1 MNEEVKNGYATRA
14 LVFGILA
21 LALCEAV
28 IPGIIFGILSQKQ
41 AKAFTEAN
49 GGVLCGKAKVGRILG
64 KVGLILSIVCA
75 VCAVITGAVAGLAV
89 ENDWFRSL
97 Y

>member
-21 LALCEAV
+21 LALCEGV

-41 AKAFTEAN
+41 AKAFTDAN
-49 GGVLCGKAKVGRILG
+49 NGVLCGKAKVGRILG
-64 KVGLILSIVCA
+64 KVGLILSIVSA
-75 VCAVITGAVAGLAV
+75 VCYVIIAVSGAAAYSSGA
-89 ENDWFRSL
+89 FHF
-97 Y
+97 